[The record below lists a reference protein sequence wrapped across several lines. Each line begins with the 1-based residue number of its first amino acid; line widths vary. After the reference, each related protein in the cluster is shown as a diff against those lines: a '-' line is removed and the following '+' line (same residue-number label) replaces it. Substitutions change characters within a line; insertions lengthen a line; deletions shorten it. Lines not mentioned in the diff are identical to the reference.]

1 MSNRTRKPFKITL
14 YHAKWCGH
22 CVKFQPIWDKMKE
35 NKDVCEIIDFIDHE
49 ESTFK
54 NLKEKDL
61 LVEGTN
67 VQNIGYPTIKI
78 NINKNREYMFNGNR
92 TINEIYSSI
101 IKTVNEI
108 NGVDVSASISESEN
122 QIDIMMSSSPA
133 SPAILESKKDK
144 KRRYDKWNP

>member
-1 MSNRTRKPFKITL
+1 MSNRTQKPFKITL
-14 YHAKWCGH
+14 YHAKWCDH
-22 CVKFQPIWDKMKE
+22 CVKFQPIWNKMKE
-35 NKDVCEIIDFIDHE
+35 NKDACEIIDFVDHE
-49 ESTFK
+49 ELSFK
-54 NLKEKDL
+54 NLKDKDL
-61 LVEGTN
+61 SVEGRN

-92 TINEIYSSI
+92 TINEIYNSI

-133 SPAILESKKDK
+133 ILESKKDK